1 MAMVVLGLVTLG
13 IVVFFA
19 CWVCQHGLP
28 VFGMQLDETDQLL
41 LAEAA
46 GKDVL
51 EA

>member
-1 MAMVVLGLVTLG
+1 MAMIVLGFVTLG
-13 IVVFFA
+13 ILVFFA

-28 VFGMQLDETDQLL
+28 LFGMHLDETDQLL

>member
-1 MAMVVLGLVTLG
+1 MAMIVLSLVALG

-19 CWVCQHGLP
+19 CWICQHGLP
-28 VFGMQLDETDQLL
+28 FLGMQLDETDQLL